1 MANTMRDA
9 IRLRENLMYK
19 MQLTEDVF
27 DRDNIYM
34 QFLDYAGVYKEARR
48 KLLETSLNDTEQ
60 SAIRQLDRI
69 TSVAQP
75 INDMTAENLLYNR
88 NLDDTQ
94 HYLRDSKTLQKA
106 TLAVLDKLV
115 EMENQVSIR
124 ANLGAHKHYNNTSY
138 IFYILT
144 IASVFLCITIIWLV
158 NRYEFENRV
167 QTALQHSKVDNSQHA
182 LLFMDLDQFKIV
194 NDSCGHLAGDRL
206 LQKIPELIY
215 SCIRRHDTL
224 ARLGGD
230 EFGVLLENC
239 NIDQAVLAAE
249 EIREKILNFQFLWED
264 KKFSIGI
271 SIGITAIN
279 HTTSDIQPAFSS
291 ADAACYIAKEN
302 GRNLVHILMK
312 TMKI

>member
-1 MANTMRDA
+1 MKDNSIKLVILGFTTILILMFILVFISQHQMRQNNQILSSLITDTNVKIQMANTMRDA

-124 ANLGAHKHYNNTSY
+124 ANLSAHKHYNNTSY
-138 IFYILT
+138 I
-144 IASVFLCITIIWLV
+144 V
-158 NRYEFENRV
+158 
-167 QTALQHSKVDNSQHA
+167 
-182 LLFMDLDQFKIV
+182 
-194 NDSCGHLAGDRL
+194 
-206 LQKIPELIY
+206 
-215 SCIRRHDTL
+215 
-224 ARLGGD
+224 LG
-230 EFGVLLENC
+230 
-239 NIDQAVLAAE
+239 
-249 EIREKILNFQFLWED
+249 R
-264 KKFSIGI
+264 
-271 SIGITAIN
+271 
-279 HTTSDIQPAFSS
+279 
-291 ADAACYIAKEN
+291 
-302 GRNLVHILMK
+302 
-312 TMKI
+312 